1 MGKNTDVI
9 KFDKIAESIMFLRGH
24 GGLETAIQEARIEI
38 NDGASLEKVLEDL
51 LDTIKLEESYLI
63 DVLQVIKK
71 HKEES
76 GA

>member
-1 MGKNTDVI
+1 MGKNMDVI
-9 KFDKIAESIMFLRGH
+9 KFDKIAESIMFLRDH

-38 NDGASLEKVLEDL
+38 SNGASLEKVIEDL